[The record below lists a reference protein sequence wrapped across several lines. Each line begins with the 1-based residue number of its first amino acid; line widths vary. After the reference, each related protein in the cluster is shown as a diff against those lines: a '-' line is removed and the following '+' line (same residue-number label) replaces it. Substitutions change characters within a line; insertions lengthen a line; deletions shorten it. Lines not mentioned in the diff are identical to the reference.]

1 MPSLRALSLTLSIS
15 LSLSLSLFLYIY
27 LCRTLLEQPTRAS
40 RFYIAHW
47 FSGNN
52 KNKLWNGQPD
62 DWNGG
67 SAGDGKKQSMTTL
80 IKSVTITPFNEAN
93 DIVAASLSDMPD
105 GCTSPYYSKYP
116 SSPAVCHPF
125 WERYPIPAAQRTGPV
140 TG

>member
-1 MPSLRALSLTLSIS
+1 MHALSLGCPNS
-15 LSLSLSLFLYIY
+15 
-27 LCRTLLEQPTRAS
+27 EQPTRAS

-125 WERYPIPAAQRTGPV
+125 WERYAIPAALRTG
-140 TG
+140 